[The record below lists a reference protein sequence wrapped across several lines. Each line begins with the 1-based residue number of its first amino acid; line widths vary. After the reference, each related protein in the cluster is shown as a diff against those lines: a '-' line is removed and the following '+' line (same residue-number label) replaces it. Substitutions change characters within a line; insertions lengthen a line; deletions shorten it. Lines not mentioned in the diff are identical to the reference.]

1 MILMVSKTIQS
12 LFRDKTIL
20 VTGGTG
26 SFGEYLVQEL
36 LVFRPKK
43 IIIFSRDEWK
53 QYKLRD
59 KLSHVKNSLEFRIGD
74 VRNFDSLFTATRGV
88 DIVFHAA
95 AMKHVSICEENPM
108 ETVLTN
114 IVGAYN
120 LKEAAI
126 INNVPKVIA
135 ISTDKAVRSVNVMGM
150 TKAIQERILLSD
162 NQTSNTKFVVVRFGN
177 VVGSRGSVIPLFY
190 DQLKKKKP
198 ITLTDKR
205 MTRFLITLD
214 DAIELIFTAT
224 LEGKGREIFVKK
236 MPVCKIVDLAKAMI
250 EELANNLNYPI
261 ELVGP
266 RIGEQLYESLVSEDE
281 MKRSKETAQY
291 FVIYPYG
298 TKNLPQVKTKFS
310 EYNTNLIRKTMTK
323 SQIKELLTKSGWS
336 YEH

>member
-1 MILMVSKTIQS
+1 MIKKEEVANFLK
-12 LFRDKTIL
+12 RKTIL

-26 SFGEYLVQEL
+26 SFGEFLVREL
-36 LVFRPKK
+36 VKFEPKK

-53 QYKLRD
+53 QFKLKRE
-59 KLSHVKNSLEFRIGD
+59 LSDHEKYLEFIIGD
-74 VRNFDSLFTATRGV
+74 IRNYDSILRATRGI
-88 DIVFHAA
+88 DIIYHAA
-95 AMKHVSICEENPM
+95 AMKHVPISEENPM

-177 VVGSRGSVIPLFY
+177 VLGSRGSVIPLFY

-261 ELVGP
+261 ELIGP

-281 MKRSKETAQY
+281 MQRSKETAQY

>member
-1 MILMVSKTIQS
+1 MIKKEEVANFLK
-12 LFRDKTIL
+12 RKTIL

-26 SFGEYLVQEL
+26 SFGEYLVREL
-36 LVFRPKK
+36 VKFEPKK

-53 QYKLRD
+53 QFKLKRE
-59 KLSHVKNSLEFRIGD
+59 LSEHEKYLEFIIGD
-74 VRNFDSLFTATRGV
+74 IRNYDSILRATRGI
-88 DIVFHAA
+88 DIIYHAA
-95 AMKHVSICEENPM
+95 AMKHVPISEENPM

-177 VVGSRGSVIPLFY
+177 VLGSRGSVIPLFY

-261 ELVGP
+261 ELIGP

-281 MKRSKETAQY
+281 MQRSKETAQY

-336 YEH
+336 YEY

>member
-1 MILMVSKTIQS
+1 MIKKEEVANFLK
-12 LFRDKTIL
+12 RKTIL

-26 SFGEYLVQEL
+26 SFGEYLVREL
-36 LVFRPKK
+36 VKFEPKK

-53 QYKLRD
+53 QFKLKRE
-59 KLSHVKNSLEFRIGD
+59 LSDYEKYLEFIIGD
-74 VRNFDSLFTATRGV
+74 IRNYDSILRVTRGI
-88 DIVFHAA
+88 DIIYHAA
-95 AMKHVSICEENPM
+95 AMKHVPISEENPM

>member
-1 MILMVSKTIQS
+1 MIKKEEVANFLK
-12 LFRDKTIL
+12 RKTIL

-26 SFGEYLVQEL
+26 SFGEYLVREL
-36 LVFRPKK
+36 VKFEPKK

-53 QYKLRD
+53 QFKLKRE
-59 KLSHVKNSLEFRIGD
+59 LSDHEKYLEFIIGD
-74 VRNFDSLFTATRGV
+74 IRNYDSILRVTRGI
-88 DIVFHAA
+88 DIIYHAA
-95 AMKHVSICEENPM
+95 AMKHVPISEENPM

-177 VVGSRGSVIPLFY
+177 VLGSRGSVIPLFY

-261 ELVGP
+261 ELIGP

-281 MKRSKETAQY
+281 MQRSKETAQY

>member
-1 MILMVSKTIQS
+1 MIKKEEVANFLK
-12 LFRDKTIL
+12 RKTIL

-26 SFGEYLVQEL
+26 SFGEYLVREL
-36 LVFRPKK
+36 VKFEPKK

-53 QYKLRD
+53 QFKLKRE
-59 KLSHVKNSLEFRIGD
+59 LSDHEKYLKFIIGD
-74 VRNFDSLFTATRGV
+74 IRNYDSILRATRGI
-88 DIVFHAA
+88 DIIYHAA
-95 AMKHVSICEENPM
+95 AMKHVPISEENPM

-177 VVGSRGSVIPLFY
+177 VLGSRGSVIPLFY

-261 ELVGP
+261 ELIGP

-281 MKRSKETAQY
+281 MQRSKETAQY

-336 YEH
+336 YEY